1 MSGINW
7 SAYTLA
13 ELLTA
18 VDNGQDVPISALAL
32 AARSVLDELDDANNT
47 IRILEDDAETHRAKL
62 HKADAT
68 IESVRAMLEELQE
81 ELS

>member
-1 MSGINW
+1 MNTINW
-7 SAYTLA
+7 NSYTLA
-13 ELLTA
+13 ELLKA
-18 VDNGQDVPISALAL
+18 VDNGQDVPVAALAL

-47 IRILEDDAETHRAKL
+47 IRILEDDAETHRAEL
-62 HKADAT
+62 HRANTA